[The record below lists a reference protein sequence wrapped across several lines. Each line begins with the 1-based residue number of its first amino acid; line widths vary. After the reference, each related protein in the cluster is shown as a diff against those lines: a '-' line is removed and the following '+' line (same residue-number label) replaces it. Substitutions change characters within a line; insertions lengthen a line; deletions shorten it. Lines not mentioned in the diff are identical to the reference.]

1 MCTSILYSPKDHYFG
16 RNLDYE
22 ISYGQKVVITPRNY
36 EFKFTELPAQKSH
49 YAMIGVADVAEN
61 TPLYCDA
68 INEKGLGAA
77 GLSFA
82 GSGEYFSVTKDKK
95 NIASFEFIPY
105 LLATYETVDQVKEGL
120 ANANITNVSF
130 EKGLPAAE
138 LHWLVGD
145 KTGKSIVVET
155 DEKGLHIYDN
165 PVNAMT
171 NAPLFPEQLTNLAN
185 YAAVVPGE
193 PDNNFL
199 PGVDLK
205 MYSRSLGT
213 HHLPGGMDSESRFV
227 KVCFALNHAPKGND
241 EVENVTNFFHILQ
254 AVEQAKGLDQVGP
267 NSYEYTMY
275 TSCMNLDQGILYFNC
290 YDDNRISAVDMHKE
304 NLDSSDLVT
313 YDLFKKQ
320 EINFVN

>member
-22 ISYGQKVVITPRNY
+22 IAYGQKVVITPRNY
-36 EFKFTELPAQKSH
+36 EFKFTDLPEEKSH
-49 YAMIGVADVAEN
+49 YAMIGVAAVAEN

-82 GSGEYFSVTKDKK
+82 GPGRYFPETKGKK
-95 NIASFEFIPY
+95 NIASFEFISY
-105 LLATYETVDQVKEGL
+105 LLATYETVDEVKKGL
-120 ANANITNVSF
+120 ENANISDVSF
-130 EKGLPAAE
+130 SKNMPAAE
-138 LHWLVGD
+138 LHWIVGD
-145 KTGKSIVVET
+145 KTGKTIVIES

-171 NAPLFPEQLTNLAN
+171 NAPLFPEHLINLAN
-185 YAAVVPGE
+185 YAAVTPGE

-199 PGVDLK
+199 PGVDINL
-205 MYSRSLGT
+205 YSRSLGT

-227 KVCFALNHAPKGND
+227 KVCFALHHAPKGKD
-241 EVENVTNFFHILQ
+241 EVENVTNFFHILHS
-254 AVEQAKGLDQVGP
+254 VEQAKNLDEVAP
-267 NSYEYTMY
+267 NSFEYTMY
-275 TSCMNLDQGILYFNC
+275 TSCMNLEKGILYFTS
-290 YDDNRISAVDMHKE
+290 YDDNRISAVDMNKE
-304 NLDSSDLVT
+304 NLDSSDLYV

-320 EINFVN
+320 DIVFDN

>member
-22 ISYGQKVVITPRNY
+22 IAYGQKVVITPRNY

-49 YAMIGVADVAEN
+49 YAMIGVSAVADN

-68 INEKGLGAA
+68 INEKGLGVA

-82 GSGEYFSVTKDKK
+82 GSGKYFPVAKDKK
-95 NIASFEFIPY
+95 NIASFEFIAY

-120 ANANITNVSF
+120 ANANISNVSF
-130 EKGLPAAE
+130 SKEMPAAE
-138 LHWLVGD
+138 LHWIVGD

-155 DEKGLHIYDN
+155 NEEGLHIYDN

-185 YAAVVPGE
+185 YAGVISGE
-193 PDNNFL
+193 PENNFL

-205 MYSRSLGT
+205 LYSRSLGT

-227 KVCFALNHAPKGND
+227 KVCFALNHAPKDND
-241 EVENVTNFFHILQ
+241 EVKNVTNFFHILQ
-254 AVEQAKGLDQVGP
+254 SVEQAKGMDQVGP
-267 NSYEYTMY
+267 NSFEYTMY
-275 TSCMNLDQGILYFNC
+275 TSCMNLEKGILYFNC
-290 YDDNRISAVDMHKE
+290 YDNSRISAVDMNKE
-304 NLDSSDLVT
+304 DLDSSDLIV
-313 YDLFKKQ
+313 YDLFKNQ
-320 EINFVN
+320 DISFIN

>member
-22 ISYGQKVVITPRNY
+22 IAYGQKVVITPRNY

-49 YAMIGVADVAEN
+49 YAMIGVSAVEDN

-68 INEKGLGAA
+68 INEKGLGVA

-82 GSGEYFSVTKDKK
+82 GSGKYFPVAKDQK
-95 NIASFEFIPY
+95 NIASFEFIAY

-120 ANANITNVSF
+120 ANANISNVSF
-130 EKGLPAAE
+130 SKEMPAAE
-138 LHWLVGD
+138 LHWIVGD

-155 DEKGLHIYDN
+155 NEEGLHIYDN

-185 YAAVVPGE
+185 YAGVIPGE
-193 PDNNFL
+193 PENNFL
-199 PGVDLK
+199 PGVELK
-205 MYSRSLGT
+205 LYSRSLGT

-227 KVCFALNHAPKGND
+227 KVCFALNHAPKDND
-241 EVENVTNFFHILQ
+241 EVKNVTNFFHILQ
-254 AVEQAKGLDQVGP
+254 SVEQAKGMDQVGP
-267 NSYEYTMY
+267 NSFEYTMY
-275 TSCMNLDQGILYFNC
+275 TSCMNLEKGILYFNC
-290 YDDNRISAVDMHKE
+290 YDNSRISAVDMNKE
-304 NLDSSDLVT
+304 DLDSSDLIV
-313 YDLFKKQ
+313 YDLFKNQ
-320 EINFVN
+320 DISFIN